1 MRVRPSYADA
11 ISEALFVALPF
22 FALLIIKI
30 MQGKVSSI
38 IYISDYSLA
47 TSIMYGQLLAKTLV
61 VPDGV
66 KKTDAFKL
74 FQVIIFIIS
83 LLSIIVYA
91 GLQILEGV
99 SNSFYY
105 LQITVFVV
113 GLFFYIPILTLVN
126 NGARLVNK

>member
-1 MRVRPSYADA
+1 M
-11 ISEALFVALPF
+11 ALPF